1 MTLRSIVDFILSLG
15 PAVLMPF
22 VILLIGLG
30 FRQSF
35 AKALRA
41 GLTVGVG
48 FVAIGLV
55 VGLLIDVVGPKA
67 MAFANF
73 LGLKLDVLD
82 VGWPM
87 GAAVSFAS
95 PMAAALIPS
104 IIALNVVLLL
114 TRATRTVDVD
124 LWNYWHFIYTGA
136 VVHAATGSFGMGI
149 AAALLTAI
157 VIFKLADWTAPAVEH
172 HFGLPGISLPHTETV
187 NWAPL
192 MFAMEKIT
200 KRIPWLGKVH
210 ADPQSVQRRL
220 GVLGEPIL
228 MGALLGILI
237 GALGSMPLWKAGNY
251 GAWVKEILRL
261 AVTMSAVLVV
271 LPKVVAILME
281 GLIPISEGAR
291 EFLQKRFPGRDV
303 LIGLDA
309 AVVIGHPANMA
320 VALLCVPLMLLLAV
334 VLPGNRMLPF
344 GDLAALPFYVLWGV
358 AASRGNMI
366 RGLFNSII
374 ILALI
379 LWIGTS
385 LGPLTTELAR
395 KAGWNPSGIAGAQQY
410 TQWSGVALGSHVVP
424 WIVLQL
430 FQVKTMAVGVASALG
445 FGAVWWWV
453 RNDLRDQYASEIAA
467 ADQARKQALAEEAE
481 AAAAEAEKDVQKA
494 VESTSTE

>member
-1 MTLRSIVDFILSLG
+1 MTLRTIVDFILGLG

-22 VILLIGLG
+22 VILLLGLA
-30 FRQSF
+30 FRQGF

-104 IIALNVVLLL
+104 IIVLNVILLV

-136 VVHAATGSFGMGI
+136 IVHAATGSFGMGV

-200 KRIPWLGKVH
+200 KRVPFLGRVN

-237 GALGSMPLWKAGNY
+237 GALGSAPLWKAGHY
-251 GAWVKEILRL
+251 GAFTKEILRL
-261 AVTMSAVLVV
+261 AVTMAAVLIV

-320 VALLCVPLMLLLAV
+320 VALLCVPIMLLLAV

-358 AASRGNMI
+358 AASRGNMV

-379 LWIGTS
+379 LWVGTS

-395 KAGWNPSGIAGAQQY
+395 KAGWNPSGIAGASQY
-410 TQWSGVALGSHVVP
+410 TQWSGVALGSHIVP

-430 FQVKTMAVGVASALG
+430 FQVKTMAIGIASALG

-453 RNDLRDQYASEIAA
+453 RNDVRAQYATEIAA
-467 ADQARKQALAEEAE
+467 AEQTRKELAAEAE
-481 AAAAEAEKDVQKA
+481 AAAGEAEKDVATA
-494 VESTSTE
+494 VATTSNE